1 MRNPKSNTSEVSMP
15 ESIMT
20 IEFWVAL
27 LTLLGVG
34 KLIEVSYNN
43 FINRKANR
51 LRYNADNLNFM
62 VRRMELMERE
72 IERHKVDLREL
83 RNEMDCIKRDYERLN
98 KVLYDVTFV
107 VEEHAGEDVV
117 RRIRE
122 IPGVPTIHR
131 GV

>member
-1 MRNPKSNTSEVSMP
+1 MP